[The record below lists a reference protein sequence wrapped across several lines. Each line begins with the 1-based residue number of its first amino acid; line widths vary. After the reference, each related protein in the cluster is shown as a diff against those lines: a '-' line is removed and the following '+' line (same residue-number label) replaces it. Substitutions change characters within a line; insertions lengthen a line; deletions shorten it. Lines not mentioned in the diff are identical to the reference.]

1 MKGKFTFILSIIFY
15 YIFVI
20 VGGIFNIV
28 FGTLGNTIIG
38 DTSMPLFYILY
49 FILPVCLLFVP
60 ILLYFIFKNRKVKVV
75 QYSFISLL
83 VFIILLIT
91 TILGVRGYFSKYSK
105 EKWKNNVA
113 NRYCMIDD
121 IEKNYNV
128 IGKNKNEVIEL
139 LGNNFI
145 ENNEDSSIMYEIKY
159 SLVSVQYYIL
169 YYDENNTIIKTEINW
184 LG

>member
-1 MKGKFTFILSIIFY
+1 MEDKFTFILSMIFY
-15 YIFVI
+15 YILVI
-20 VGGIFNIV
+20 IGGVLNIV
-28 FGTLGNTIIG
+28 FGTLGNSIIG
-38 DTSMPLFYILY
+38 DTSIVLFKLLYI
-49 FILPVCLLFVP
+49 IIPICLLFVP
-60 ILLYFIFKNRKVKVV
+60 IFLFFIFKNKRSKIL

>member
-1 MKGKFTFILSIIFY
+1 MKDKFTFILSMIFY

-20 VGGIFNIV
+20 VGGLFNIV

-38 DTSMPLFYILY
+38 DTSMSLFYILY
-49 FILPVCLLFVP
+49 FILPICLLFVP
-60 ILLYFIFKNRKVKVV
+60 ILLYFIFKNKRSKIL

-91 TILGVRGYFSKYSK
+91 TILSVRGYFSKYSK

-128 IGKNKNEVIEL
+128 IGKSKDEVIKL
-139 LGNNFI
+139 LGDKFT
-145 ENNEDSSIMYEIKY
+145 ENKDHSTIMYEVKY

-184 LG
+184 LD